1 MKYPLAA
8 PVLLASAAACIL
20 SGSLH
25 PPIAGAALGW
35 GAPACFLATTL
46 VMIAASGNLSLSSA
60 VLMLASL
67 LGLANAACRDLALPD
82 LLADGCG
89 AAAAL
94 PPPVRPLLALAGP
107 ALLVLR
113 HGFAD
118 PVLTTWLAA
127 SAVGVV
133 PALPVE
139 IREVLWQPG
148 VVSGALTLACACF
161 MLRTRGPVPLRGALH
176 ALLTCVAAA
185 MLGPCLHHLLDLAHL
200 AQRVADLGPP
210 FDAMPMPWAV
220 AVCATETLG
229 SLLIVLRLAPRAGA
243 LLLLPKM
250 AVATWG
256 HAFVE
261 GFDAKFAASYA
272 NAFTPPGLSYN
283 WSLGASWEC
292 GFFGAGYF
300 LLAYASI
307 LLLPPATGTPKA
319 KSKTA

>member
-118 PVLTTWLAA
+118 PVLATWLAA

-148 VVSGALTLACACF
+148 VVSGALSLPSLCTK
-161 MLRTRGPVPLRGALH
+161 RRGPGTAWPLTR
-176 ALLTCVAAA
+176 
-185 MLGPCLHHLLDLAHL
+185 
-200 AQRVADLGPP
+200 QRV
-210 FDAMPMPWAV
+210 
-220 AVCATETLG
+220 
-229 SLLIVLRLAPRAGA
+229 LL
-243 LLLLPKM
+243 
-250 AVATWG
+250 
-256 HAFVE
+256 
-261 GFDAKFAASYA
+261 AASPSDPPLSA
-272 NAFTPPGLSYN
+272 IEQRGREAEDGHTHGDKATPGRGSHTCEPPPVCRASRSALA
-283 WSLGASWEC
+283 WQPLGRRR
-292 GFFGAGYF
+292 
-300 LLAYASI
+300 
-307 LLLPPATGTPKA
+307 
-319 KSKTA
+319 